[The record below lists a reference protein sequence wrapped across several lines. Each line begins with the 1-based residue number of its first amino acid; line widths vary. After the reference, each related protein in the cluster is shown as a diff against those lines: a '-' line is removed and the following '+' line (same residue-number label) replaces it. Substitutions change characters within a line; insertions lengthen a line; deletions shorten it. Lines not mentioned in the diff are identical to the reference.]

1 MGKLIIVRHGE
12 SEANRDKVFAT
23 SGDVPLTEAG
33 RAQARESAGRIAKRF
48 LPKRVISSTFLRA
61 RQTAAIIGAE
71 LDLPV
76 EAFPG
81 IHERNLG
88 CLKGQPYARHLELAL
103 QDTAY
108 DPARKW
114 LWRPPDGESYEDVR
128 QRIVPAVERLRG
140 LYPDEESVVVSHGA
154 VMLSLWSHFTDSW
167 EDAHVLPNCGIILME
182 HNSGT
187 FFPPQIIEERP
198 EDSIEKTESDGHLE

>member
-33 RAQARESAGRIAKRF
+33 LVQARQSAMRIAKRF
-48 LPKRVISSTFLRA
+48 FPKRVISSTFLRA
-61 RQTAAIIGAE
+61 CQTAAIIAAE
-71 LDLPV
+71 IDVPV
-76 EAFPG
+76 EVFDG

-103 QDTAY
+103 QDADY

-114 LWRPPDGESYEDVR
+114 LWRPPGGESYEDVR
-128 QRIVPAVERLRG
+128 QRVVPAFERLRDI
-140 LYPDEESVVVSHGA
+140 YPVDESVVVSHGA
-154 VMLSLWSHFTDSW
+154 VMLSLWSHFTGAW
-167 EDAHVLPNCGIILME
+167 EDAHVVPNCGIMLIE
-182 HNSGT
+182 HDADS
-187 FFPPQIIEERP
+187 FSRPQIIR
-198 EDSIEKTESDGHLE
+198 D